1 MLLFSQLPTARPQQQ
16 PVAPPALTAWSR
28 SGMSSASTSC
38 SRPPRLGLPPADW
51 PPVAARRAS
60 ISRCR
65 TTSIS
70 SSRPPVATH
79 RCSGSRAERATRGA
93 QETNAG
99 AKIVDLR
106 CGAGRSYGTMA
117 PPPSLGSREQVSRG
131 SSDGAA
137 FPHPVWQGSAWSRS
151 RSPFWSPAR
160 QCLIS
165 GLN

>member
-16 PVAPPALTAWSR
+16 PVAPPALVAWSR
-28 SGMSSASTSC
+28 SARSSASTSC
-38 SRPPRLGLPPADW
+38 SRPTRLGLPPA
-51 PPVAARRAS
+51 AARRAS
-60 ISRCR
+60 ISCCR

-79 RCSGSRAERATRGA
+79 RCSGSRAERATRGGA

-99 AKIVDLR
+99 AKMVDLR
-106 CGAGRSYGTMA
+106 CGAGRSYGTVA
-117 PPPSLGSREQVSRG
+117 PPPPLASRERVYRG

-151 RSPFWSPAR
+151 PFWSPAKQGR
-160 QCLIS
+160 
-165 GLN
+165 N